1 VLALLPFYQA
11 LDGRGLSHT
20 PLPPFPPPPGPPT
33 PQQIWECTQERSNH
47 IVHSFFASEHFRR
60 GIPVVPGARQAL
72 ERIARSGADL
82 VVVTSRQHVIQDA
95 TLAWLD
101 SHYPGLF
108 RDVYF
113 GNHWAM
119 SGRSR
124 PKSEICRAAGA
135 HVLVDDN
142 PGYAVDCARAGLHVL
157 LYDWG
162 GSYPWAK
169 LTPEQAAEHPN
180 VTVVRDW
187 REAEA
192 ALGALAPLVRE
203 GAPAAGREAS
213 DEVRRSVDE
222 VRRRQQQ
229 QQQAPQA

>member
-1 VLALLPFYQA
+1 M
-11 LDGRGLSHT
+11 
-20 PLPPFPPPPGPPT
+20 
-33 PQQIWECTQERSNH
+33 
-47 IVHSFFASEHFRR
+47 
-60 GIPVVPGARQAL
+60 PGARRAL
-72 ERIARSGADL
+72 ERVARRSGADL

-101 SHYPGLF
+101 AHYPGLF

-113 GNHWAM
+113 GNHFAL
-119 SGRSR
+119 SGASRS
-124 PKSEICRAAGA
+124 KSEICRAAGA

-162 GSYPWAK
+162 GAYPWAK
-169 LTPEQAAEHPN
+169 LTAKQAAEHPN

-192 ALGALAPLVRE
+192 ALAALAPLVRE
-203 GAPAAGREAS
+203 GAAPAGREAS
-213 DEVRRSVDE
+213 AEVARSVAE
-222 VRRRQQQ
+222 VRRR
-229 QQQAPQA
+229 AAAGAAGR

>member
-1 VLALLPFYQA
+1 
-11 LDGRGLSHT
+11 
-20 PLPPFPPPPGPPT
+20 
-33 PQQIWECTQERSNH
+33 
-47 IVHSFFASEHFRR
+47 
-60 GIPVVPGARQAL
+60 
-72 ERIARSGADL
+72 
-82 VVVTSRQHVIQDA
+82 
-95 TLAWLD
+95 
-101 SHYPGLF
+101 
-108 RDVYF
+108 
-113 GNHWAM
+113 M
-119 SGRSR
+119 SGKARA
-124 PKSEICRAAGA
+124 KSDICRAAGA

-169 LTPEQAAEHPN
+169 LTAEQAEEHPN

-203 GAPAAGREAS
+203 GAPPAGREAS

-222 VRRRQQQ
+222 VRRR
-229 QQQAPQA
+229 ASSASSSSDGGEAARAA